1 MVRRPCGVCGEP
13 IPTTDL
19 RRATCGHPRC
29 QRTWQQ
35 TTKAAR
41 ALARGESPPTVQQQR
56 PIRDRRDEP
65 DGTGRAR
72 ILRLMNAATEA
83 GVSEFMALVAV
94 ARATG
99 ESVAVVRA
107 VWVSREVKS

>member
-1 MVRRPCGVCGEP
+1 MRRPCGVCGQP

-41 ALARGESPPTVQQQR
+41 ALARGESPPTAQQQR
-56 PIRDRRDEP
+56 PARDRRDEA
-65 DGTGRAR
+65 DWTGRAR
-72 ILRLMNAATEA
+72 ILRLMDAATEA

-99 ESVAVVRA
+99 EPVAVVRA
-107 VWVSREVKS
+107 VWTSRDVQA

>member
-1 MVRRPCGVCGEP
+1 VCGAP

-29 QRTWQQ
+29 VQAWQK
-35 TTKAAR
+35 TTRAAR
-41 ALARGESPPTVQQQR
+41 ALARGDRPPTVQQQR

-65 DGTGRAR
+65 DATGRAR
-72 ILRLMNAATEA
+72 ILRLMTAATDA

-94 ARATG
+94 SRATH

-107 VWVSREVKS
+107 VWTSREVQA